1 MAENTITNAGFSEP
15 PRLTG
20 SPLTD
25 MASIAEWLWDFYAT
39 AIVGRGLLQTQALSQ
54 EFAQQFPELAAQGF
68 GALAV
73 LNEVDLNTIND
84 AAVHS
89 DVWTPTL
96 FNGTN
101 LAASVAHDGR
111 FIRVGNIVQCAGRV
125 DVDPTAAGKTVLGVS
140 LPLTSDFTADD
151 QLSGCA
157 ASIEVAGF
165 SAGVYADTTN
175 NRATIEWIAVDT
187 ASRKLDFT
195 FTYRIITP

>member
-1 MAENTITNAGFSEP
+1 MAEPIVNAGFSEP

-20 SPLTD
+20 DPITD
-25 MASIAEWLWDFYAT
+25 MASIAEWLWDFYST

-89 DVWTPTL
+89 ALWTPTL
-96 FNGTN
+96 FNGVN
-101 LAASVAHDGR
+101 MAASVAHEGR
-111 FIRVGNIVQCAGRV
+111 YIRVGDIVHCAGRL
-125 DVDPTAAGKTVLGVS
+125 DADPTAAGQAGLGIS
-140 LPLTSDFTADD
+140 LPIASNFTAAD

-165 SAGVYADTTN
+165 SAGVYADTAN
-175 NRATIEWIAVDT
+175 DRASMEWIAVDI

-195 FTYRIITP
+195 FSYRIITP